1 MFLRT
6 SAIGYFRIASANIGQ
21 IFYSAKLLQKKIKKI
36 IFAPMKRFLKILVIA
51 LFTLSYGVLTAQ
63 IKFEQISHDFGA
75 IAEEGGSVE
84 CIFTFRNTLSK
95 PVVIVSAESSCG
107 CTKAEFSRKPVMPGE
122 KSSIK
127 VVFNPMNYPGPFA
140 RKISIVT
147 SEGALKENLLITG
160 KVTPRKLSVD
170 EKYPLMLCEGVR
182 VGANAHSF
190 GYVEHGKMVQSTFEV
205 YNGSTRTV
213 TLSIANPYPELQF
226 FLPEKLA
233 PGKEAVINFSCL
245 LPENSTVYGSLA
257 YAVSLMVNGRKAQ
270 YPFIINGLAIDSR
283 EQNANNRAQMIVIS
297 ENFIKF
303 GAVKCDVVKLVR
315 EIEVRNTGNKAII
328 IRKLEST
335 DKGFVAKI
343 EGNSTIEPGG
353 KRKIKVTI
361 YPSQLPFGAV
371 VERLR
376 IISND
381 AKMPVITIRVSAI
394 VEG

>member
-1 MFLRT
+1 
-6 SAIGYFRIASANIGQ
+6 
-21 IFYSAKLLQKKIKKI
+21 
-36 IFAPMKRFLKILVIA
+36 MKRFLKILVIA

-315 EIEVRNTGNKAII
+315 EIEVRNTGNKAIT